1 MSRFRILSIDGG
13 GIKGVFPAAFLA
25 EIEIALGLRSAAE
38 YFDLIAGTSVGGIL
52 ALGLGLG
59 LSAQDLVK
67 FLAELGPGI
76 FPPSNRPTI
85 RLLLGLGR
93 YDPQPLREGLSRVFG
108 TRTLADSH
116 SRLLIPSFDAK
127 KADIHIYKTAH
138 CARLMMDYRV
148 EAIEVA
154 MSTAAAPTYFPAY
167 DSTNRVTL
175 VDGAV
180 WANNP
185 VGLAVVEAIT
195 LLGQRPEDI
204 DVLSLGTTDE
214 VLDFQPKW
222 HSGLFWLTRG
232 MFAAMRGQSLS
243 ALGMAQHL
251 TGRDRGAD
259 RVLRV
264 DPMVARGR
272 YRLDGVK
279 ELEELRGLGYSEA
292 RKHLP
297 YVRDRFFDQQCE
309 PFVSLHKQ

>member
-25 EIEIALGLRSAAE
+25 EVESALGLQSVAQ
-38 YFDLIAGTSVGGIL
+38 YFDLIAGTSIGGIL
-52 ALGLGLG
+52 GLGLGLG

-67 FLAELGPGI
+67 FLTELGPGV

-85 RLLLGLGR
+85 RLLLGLTR
-93 YDPQPLREGLSRVFG
+93 YDPQPLREGLKRLFG
-108 TRTLADSH
+108 RRTLADSH

-138 CARLMMDYRV
+138 GQRLMMDYKV
-148 EAIEVA
+148 EAVEVA

-167 DSTNRVTL
+167 DSAMRVTL

-195 LLGQRPEDI
+195 LLRQNPEDI
-204 DVLSLGTTDE
+204 DVLSLGTTE
-214 VLDFQPKW
+214 EALDFQQNG
-222 HSGLFWLTRG
+222 HSGLYWLMRG
-232 MFAAMRGQSLS
+232 IYAAMRGQSRS
-243 ALGMAQHL
+243 ALGMARHL
-251 TGRDRGAD
+251 TGRDKGAD
-259 RVLRV
+259 KVLRV
-264 DPMVARGR
+264 DPVVAKGR

-279 ELEELRGLGYSEA
+279 QIEDLRGLGYSEA
-292 RKHLP
+292 RQALP
-297 YVRDRFFDQQCE
+297 YIRERFFDRPCE
-309 PFVSLHKQ
+309 PFVSLHK

>member
-1 MSRFRILSIDGG
+1 VSRFRILSIDGG

-25 EIEIALGLRSAAE
+25 EIEGALGLRSAAE

-67 FLAELGPGI
+67 FLTELGPSV
-76 FPPSNRPTI
+76 FPPSSRPSV
-85 RLLLGLGR
+85 RLLLGLVR
-93 YDPQPLREGLSRVFG
+93 YDPEPLREGLSRVFG
-108 TRTLADSH
+108 TRTLAESH

-148 EAIEVA
+148 EALEVA

-167 DSTNRVTL
+167 DSTNRITL

-185 VGLAVVEAIT
+185 VALAVVEAIT
-195 LLGQRPEDI
+195 LLGQKPEDI
-204 DVLSLGTTDE
+204 DVLSVGTTEE

-232 MFAAMRGQSLS
+232 IFAAMRGQSRS

-251 TGRDRGAD
+251 TGRDKGAD
-259 RVLRV
+259 KILRV
-264 DPMVARGR
+264 DPPVSSGR
-272 YRLDGVK
+272 YRIDGVK
-279 ELEELRGLGYSEA
+279 QIEELRGLGYSEA
-292 RKHLP
+292 RHRLP
-297 YVRDRFFDQQCE
+297 YVRDRFFDKQCE
-309 PFVSLHKQ
+309 PFVSLHK